1 MQKKTVRSAPTRD
14 LVVEKLEH
22 YLNSPECPQNGCL
35 PGEDSLAK
43 MCGVSRKTLRSALDI
58 LAERGVVDRIR
69 GKGTFKVLT
78 YERQK
83 KVIYYFLPC
92 ADYEKYAGI
101 TSATHIME
109 TLNGLMLA
117 TRGTGTCIV
126 PLHYS
131 QSNRPDD
138 PDWEVLNMIE
148 PGAMVFIGG
157 MWYRRCFS
165 FLRRRSCKVLFLN
178 MLDLS
183 IFHPDNAPYM
193 DDINSFHQ
201 LRIDNFTGVR
211 NCADTLMKHGC
222 RKLFLAAA
230 SLGDITNPLL
240 PGYLKSGGKA
250 YWSCDQELSLD
261 ILRDELARQYRKF
274 QFDGLILGCGVEFPS
289 DSRFTLRRYLGL
301 PEEVRLIFY
310 YKNPTVLALDRKQPY
325 VCCDYR
331 RICREGVEILLDGYH
346 PEIQRRQFKPHI
358 ENLEYL

>member
-117 TRGTGTCIV
+117 TRGTGTYIV

-157 MWYRRCFS
+157 I
-165 FLRRRSCKVLFLN
+165 L
-178 MLDLS
+178 LS
-183 IFHPDNAPYM
+183 P
-193 DDINSFHQ
+193 
-201 LRIDNFTGVR
+201 
-211 NCADTLMKHGC
+211 
-222 RKLFLAAA
+222 AALLQSA
-230 SLGDITNPLL
+230 VPEHARPLH
-240 PGYLKSGGKA
+240 
-250 YWSCDQELSLD
+250 
-261 ILRDELARQYRKF
+261 
-274 QFDGLILGCGVEFPS
+274 FPS
-289 DSRFTLRRYLGL
+289 
-301 PEEVRLIFY
+301 
-310 YKNPTVLALDRKQPY
+310 
-325 VCCDYR
+325 
-331 RICREGVEILLDGYH
+331 
-346 PEIQRRQFKPHI
+346 
-358 ENLEYL
+358 

>member
-35 PGEDSLAK
+35 PGEDSLAE

-117 TRGTGTCIV
+117 TRGTGTYIV

-250 YWSCDQELSLD
+250 Y
-261 ILRDELARQYRKF
+261 
-274 QFDGLILGCGVEFPS
+274 
-289 DSRFTLRRYLGL
+289 SRFTLRRYLGL

>member
-1 MQKKTVRSAPTRD
+1 
-14 LVVEKLEH
+14 
-22 YLNSPECPQNGCL
+22 
-35 PGEDSLAK
+35 
-43 MCGVSRKTLRSALDI
+43 
-58 LAERGVVDRIR
+58 
-69 GKGTFKVLT
+69 
-78 YERQK
+78 
-83 KVIYYFLPC
+83 
-92 ADYEKYAGI
+92 
-101 TSATHIME
+101 ME

-117 TRGTGTCIV
+117 TRGTGTYIV

-274 QFDGLILGCGVEFPS
+274 QGLILGCGVEFPS